1 MIENRCIGPARIF
14 ETYVLKFDRAA
25 RRRRQSEWPRRRLDL
40 RLYVENFEQAF
51 RRAGCL
57 RDFTPD
63 LAQLAET
70 ACCKHGVE
78 NKLTETAG
86 RNVTSE
92 HILCADPQH
101 NHDAGKNQKDDD
113 GGEHAA
119 RFRGIACR
127 RKGALDR
134 GGEPRLREFLVGE
147 SLQRT
152 DGADEFV
159 GIARRF
165 GERILRGTPA
175 PAYSATKTDKRKHD
189 DRYRPEHEQR

>member
-1 MIENRCIGPARIF
+1 MIENRCIGPAGIF
-14 ETYVLKFDRAA
+14 ETYVFKFDRAA
-25 RRRRQSEWPRRRLDL
+25 RRRRQSEWPWRRLDL
-40 RLYVENFEQAF
+40 RFNVENFEQAL

-57 RDFTPD
+57 RDFPPD
-63 LAQLAET
+63 LAQFAET
-70 ACCKHGVE
+70 TGCKHGVE
-78 NKLTETAG
+78 NKLTEATG
-86 RNVTSE
+86 RNVTGK

-134 GGEPRLREFLVGE
+134 SGEPRLREFLVGE

-152 DGADEFV
+152 DGADQFIS
-159 GIARRF
+159 IA
-165 GERILRGTPA
+165 
-175 PAYSATKTDKRKHD
+175 
-189 DRYRPEHEQR
+189 